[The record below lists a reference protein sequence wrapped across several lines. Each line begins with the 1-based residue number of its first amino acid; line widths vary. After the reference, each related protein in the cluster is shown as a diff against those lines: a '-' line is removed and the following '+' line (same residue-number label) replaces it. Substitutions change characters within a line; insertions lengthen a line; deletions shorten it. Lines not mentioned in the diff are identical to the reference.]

1 MKKKIIL
8 FVSIVL
14 VVCLGICL
22 GVYFLFFNKKYEK
35 FDGSFGVASNDF
47 IKSYSNGDLVNVY
60 ISYETH
66 AKTKIKEMSFKIR
79 YSDGL
84 KFIKDDIN
92 KGKIITDYKVKNN
105 KYDIKIN
112 GKSIINDDIGFQFA
126 VLDENKELYVE
137 LYDII
142 LTDQNGNQ
150 YKIDSKK
157 ALLYENGILYRC
169 VDSSFYS
176 TVNGKNA
183 VIYSRYNY
191 LEFQNMK
198 CEEVNLNVDKS
209 YIPVHNLWHDTKVLF
224 YKNSRYYLYDIK
236 QEKFVLETEK
246 LFDLNSNPIYAIS
259 YIDSGGENANAY
271 GVVVGDGQIYI
282 NLDKNEAYYG
292 FNKHYESRDASF
304 ITSGNDVSFDGV
316 KTTGKLIKARLKDF
330 YYDIFGLFNGEDYTL
345 LTNKYTSCEENENYN
360 LECYKEYNNG
370 DDGVVM
376 VSLFDSNGKLLFDSD
391 DMYSYFYN
399 IDKDHVIY
407 KLYEP
412 DDSNIYIKDYNKKTV
427 GFINNN
433 DIDLEQNPLIYYI
446 NEELVNSCF
455 DFDKVDY
462 NMSNYLMVQVE
473 ENLKVYKKNSNN
485 QFIYYKNLRYCSD

>member
-8 FVSIVL
+8 FVSIVI
-14 VVCLGICL
+14 VVCTCG
-22 GVYFLFFNKKYEK
+22 YFLWSYLSYEK
-35 FDGSFGVASNDF
+35 FDGSFNIGTTDY
-47 IKSYSNGDLVNVY
+47 IKSYSGGEYINVY
-60 ISYETH
+60 VDYETY
-66 AKTKIKEMSFKIR
+66 AQIKIKKVSFKLR

-84 KFIKDDIN
+84 KLVKNEIV
-92 KGKIITDYKVKNN
+92 KGSQITDYEVNKN
-105 KYDIKIN
+105 KYTIKLN
-112 GKSIINDDIGFQFA
+112 GNSILTDSLGFQF
-126 VLDENKELYVE
+126 VVSDETKKLYVE

-142 LTDQNGNQ
+142 LTDQNGTQ

-169 VDSSFYS
+169 VDSSFYG

-191 LEFQNMK
+191 PEFQNMK

-209 YIPVHNLWHDTKVLF
+209 YIPVHNLWHDSKVLF

-282 NLDKNEAYYG
+282 NLAKNEAYYG

-316 KTTGKLIKARLKDF
+316 KTTGKLIKVRLKDF

-407 KLYEP
+407 KLYES
-412 DDSNIYIKDYNKKTV
+412 DDSNIYIKDYNRKTV

-433 DIDLEQNPLIYYI
+433 DVDLEQNPLIYYI
-446 NEELVNSCF
+446 NEELVNNCF